1 MYNYMYACST
11 RGIDAKVVSEECL
24 HHKILLNIDL
34 TKFLIYHFS
43 YMGDYY
49 LWERE
54 GPLFSSFEQ
63 KL

>member
-24 HHKILLNIDL
+24 HHKILLNIDP

>member
-43 YMGDYY
+43 YMGGYY

>member
-24 HHKILLNIDL
+24 HHKILLNIEL

-43 YMGDYY
+43 YMGAYY
-49 LWERE
+49 LWESE
-54 GPLFSSFEQ
+54 GPLFSCFEQ